1 MEIMMERELR
11 ELESILKAE
20 QKLFA
25 IYLEKLTE
33 QQKHLIENNLSGLRD
48 TIEKVSLLAQEA
60 MTLENGRKNIIA
72 RISDKLKI
80 DKDDITLSKLLDRF
94 REHNFEDL
102 ESLRNAILDTHVK
115 ATAQR
120 ERNELLINQSMSVI
134 RNTVDYLNERNNPR
148 VTYDNPIKKNGCGAE
163 RRGMLI
169 RTA

>member
-1 MEIMMERELR
+1 MERELG

-33 QQKHLIENNLSGLRD
+33 QQQHLIENDLNGLRD
-48 TIEKVSLLAQEA
+48 SIEKISLLAQEA
-60 MTLENGRKNIIA
+60 MTLENGRKNVIA

-80 DKDDITLSKLLDRF
+80 DKEDITLSKLLDRF
-94 REHNFEDL
+94 KGHNFEDL
-102 ESLRNAILDTHVK
+102 VGLRNTILDTHVK

-120 ERNELLINQSMSVI
+120 ERNELLINQSMNIISQ
-134 RNTVDYLNERNNPR
+134 TVDYLNERNSPK
-148 VTYDNPIKKNGCGAE
+148 VTYDNPAKKNGCGAE
-163 RRGMLI
+163 RRGMLT

>member
-1 MEIMMERELR
+1 MMEKELR

-33 QQKHLIENNLSGLRD
+33 QQKHLIENNLNGLRD
-48 TIEKVSLLAQEA
+48 TIEKISILAQEA
-60 MTLENGRKNIIA
+60 MTLENGRKNVIS

-94 REHNFEDL
+94 KEHNFEDL
-102 ESLRNAILDTHVK
+102 ERLRNTILDTHVK

-148 VTYDNPIKKNGCGAE
+148 VTYDNPAKKNGCGVE
-163 RRGMLI
+163 RRGLLT